1 MKIEINAKIREAK
14 GTGASRRLRHS
25 GKVPGILYGG
35 NNDSISIEL
44 DSKELFMQFKHE
56 AFHASILTL
65 NLDGKKEPVLLR
77 DFQMHPVKNNIQHI
91 DLQRID
97 ENKKLHVKIPFHFL
111 NEEIAPGVKLE
122 GGVVGHIMI
131 EVDISCL
138 PKDLPTYIE
147 VDLINLSIGDSIHLS
162 EIKVPEGVELTG
174 LSEEND
180 PIITSISKP
189 KVFVEEVIET
199 PEGEEGEEGEEGAE
213 GTEGAEGAE
222 GAEAKDGEKSA
233 KDGEKS
239 AKDGED
245 SKNKATKKPSDG
257 SKKESKE

>member
-1 MKIEINAKIREAK
+1 MKIEINAKIRELK

-25 GKVPGILYGG
+25 GKVPGVLYGG
-35 NNDSISIEL
+35 KNESTSIEL

-77 DFQMHPVKNNIQHI
+77 DFQMHPVRNNIQHI

-97 ENKKLHVKIPFHFL
+97 ENKKLSVSIPFHFL

-122 GGVVGHIMI
+122 GGIVSHIMV

-147 VDLINLSIGDSIHLS
+147 VDLINLAIGDSIHLS

-189 KVFVEEVIET
+189 KVVVDEVIT
-199 PEGEEGEEGEEGAE
+199 PEVD
-213 GTEGAEGAE
+213 EGAEGAE
-222 GAEAKDGEKSA
+222 GAES
-233 KDGEKS
+233 
-239 AKDGED
+239 KDGED
-245 SKNKATKKPSDG
+245 SAEDSSD
-257 SKKESKE
+257 KSKE

>member
-1 MKIEINAKIREAK
+1 MKIEINAKVRELK

-25 GKVPGILYGG
+25 GKVPGVLYGG
-35 NNDSISIEL
+35 KNESTSIEL

-65 NLDGKKEPVLLR
+65 NLDGKKEQVLLR
-77 DFQMHPVKNNIQHI
+77 DFQMHPVRNNIQHI

-97 ENKKLHVKIPFHFL
+97 ENKKLSVSIPFHFL

-122 GGVVGHIMI
+122 GGIVSHIMV

-162 EIKVPEGVELTG
+162 EIKVPEGVELAN
-174 LSEEND
+174 LSEDND
-180 PIITSISKP
+180 PIITSVSRP
-189 KVFVEEVIET
+189 KVVVEEVVVAA
-199 PEGEEGEEGEEGAE
+199 EGEEGEEGEEAAE
-213 GTEGAEGAE
+213 GEEGAEGDSSS
-222 GAEAKDGEKSA
+222 KDGENSDESNK
-233 KDGEKS
+233 
-239 AKDGED
+239 D
-245 SKNKATKKPSDG
+245 SK
-257 SKKESKE
+257 E

>member
-1 MKIEINAKIREAK
+1 MKIEINAKIRELK

-25 GKVPGILYGG
+25 GKVPGVLYGG
-35 NNDSISIEL
+35 KNKSTSIEL

-77 DFQMHPVKNNIQHI
+77 DFQMHPVRNNIQHI

-97 ENKKLHVKIPFHFL
+97 ENKKLSVSIPFHFL

-122 GGVVGHIMI
+122 GGIISHIMV
-131 EVDISCL
+131 EADISCL

-162 EIKVPEGVELTG
+162 EIKVPEGVELTN
-174 LSEEND
+174 LSEDND
-180 PIITSISKP
+180 PIITSVSRP
-189 KVFVEEVIET
+189 KVVVEEVVAA
-199 PEGEEGEEGEEGAE
+199 PEIEEGSEGSEGSEGAE
-213 GTEGAEGAE
+213 GDSSS
-222 GAEAKDGEKSA
+222 KDGENSDESNK
-233 KDGEKS
+233 
-239 AKDGED
+239 D
-245 SKNKATKKPSDG
+245 SK
-257 SKKESKE
+257 E